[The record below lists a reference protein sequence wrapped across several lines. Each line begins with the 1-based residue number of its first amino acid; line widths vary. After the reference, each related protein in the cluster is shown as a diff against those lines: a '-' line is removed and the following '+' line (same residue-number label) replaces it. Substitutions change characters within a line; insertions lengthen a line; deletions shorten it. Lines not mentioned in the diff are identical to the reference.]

1 VLKHAFVRSKLKLNA
16 DIEYLNHRDVK
27 PTMLIKK
34 YISDL
39 SQHRLFKVEKMA
51 EKPTAA
57 FVLSL
62 IGGIFVIIG
71 GLVTAAIAAIVG
83 SAFDIIGMG
92 SYGLG
97 FALLGALGLVWGII
111 ILLGAVMMNSTDK
124 SRVRTGSIIVLV
136 FSIIS
141 WFGSFGGFFLGFLLA
156 LIGSILGLTWNPSKS
171 EAAPPPPP

>member
-1 VLKHAFVRSKLKLNA
+1 
-16 DIEYLNHRDVK
+16 
-27 PTMLIKK
+27 
-34 YISDL
+34 
-39 SQHRLFKVEKMA
+39 MA

-62 IGGIFVIIG
+62 IGAIFIIIG
-71 GLVTAAIAAIVG
+71 GLATAAIAAIVG
-83 SAFDIIGMG
+83 TTLDVLGMG

-97 FALLGALGLVWGII
+97 FAVLGALGIVWGII
-111 ILLGAVMMNSTDK
+111 TLLGAVMMNSTDK
-124 SRVRTGSIIVLV
+124 SRVRTGSIIVLI

-171 EAAPPPPP
+171 EATPPPPP

>member
-1 VLKHAFVRSKLKLNA
+1 
-16 DIEYLNHRDVK
+16 
-27 PTMLIKK
+27 
-34 YISDL
+34 
-39 SQHRLFKVEKMA
+39 MA

-62 IGGIFVIIG
+62 IGAIFIIIG
-71 GLVTAAIAAIVG
+71 GLATAAIAAIIG
-83 SAFDIIGMG
+83 TSLDIIGMG

-97 FALLGALGLVWGII
+97 FAVLGALGVVWGII
-111 ILLGAVMMNSTDK
+111 ALIGAVMMNSTDK
-124 SRVRTGSIIVLV
+124 SRVRTGSIIVLI

-171 EAAPPPPP
+171 EATPPPPP